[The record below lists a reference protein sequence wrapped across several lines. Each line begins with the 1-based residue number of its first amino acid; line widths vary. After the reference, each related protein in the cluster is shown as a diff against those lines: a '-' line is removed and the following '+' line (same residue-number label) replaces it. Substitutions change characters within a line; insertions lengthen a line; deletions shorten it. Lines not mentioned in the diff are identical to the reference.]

1 MWRHSVGSTAIA
13 MLDGF
18 FANDSTAIIKETC
31 NVLLKNHSFA
41 HDGGKTN
48 QPDKAF
54 RSSFVLQ
61 LLANAH
67 IHACFGC
74 VDVPALR
81 LSAEMNRARGAI
93 ALCVAAVRFF

>member
-1 MWRHSVGSTAIA
+1 
-13 MLDGF
+13 MLDSF

-41 HDGGKTN
+41 YDGGKID
-48 QPDKAF
+48 QPDKVF

-67 IHACFGC
+67 IRACFGC
-74 VDVPALR
+74 LDVPALR
-81 LSAEMNRARGAI
+81 LSAETNRARGAI
-93 ALCVAAVRFF
+93 ALCVAAVRFFDYNNLTH